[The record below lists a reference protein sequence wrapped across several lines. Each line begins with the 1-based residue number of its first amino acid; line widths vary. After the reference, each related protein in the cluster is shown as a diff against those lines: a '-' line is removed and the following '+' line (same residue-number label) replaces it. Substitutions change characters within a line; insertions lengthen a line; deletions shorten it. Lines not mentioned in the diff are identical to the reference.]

1 MGRYEKGSIRQQLRK
16 AFGFLLVLVMVA
28 GVVGWATLSSVIGG
42 MRDNVQR
49 VQETARL
56 AEEFSSVLMREVEL
70 GDQLINQDA
79 AEHTADSYTT
89 VSDSAHILQQLL
101 AHRDATSPD
110 EMRLTAGLDG
120 QLSEVEVRYAL
131 GRMLHVLGRQTAAE
145 NAHDFAQVAVAG
157 VFRDINR
164 VTLLEQSRV
173 GSTASGLVNRAGRQ
187 TAVFVVVIT
196 AVLVLAVGTVSRTT
210 RLISRPLER
219 LVEQA
224 TSFRK
229 GDLTARTPGELPAEF
244 AVLRDA
250 LDGVGESLAAVVG
263 IAKRT
268 ADEVAT
274 AAGQLATISGE
285 ISDSASQ
292 VAGSMNEMSSGAAT
306 QVEALHHVDGA
317 LAGIGERAEGVR
329 SQVHEVAR
337 LATDIE
343 TSAREKHLEVQQA
356 VTILSDISSM
366 VQRAGVEALALS
378 TSAVEVNQFVEVVRA
393 IAGQTDLLALNAA
406 IEAARA
412 GDAGRGFRVVADEV
426 RILANQAR
434 DAADQITKTTAVV
447 TLRLG
452 TTTNAMTASAS
463 RVSEIGRVAGD
474 VVNALRTVRDLA
486 DQTRSVAS
494 SVTIAADETTTA
506 VRDAAANLGV
516 IARAAE
522 SYAATAEQVGAST
535 EEQSAACE
543 EMTAASTDLLDGSH
557 RLRQIVA
564 GLKVA

>member
-16 AFGFLLVLVMVA
+16 AFGFLLLLVVIA
-28 GVVGWATLSSVIGG
+28 GALGWGTLSSVISG
-42 MRDNVQR
+42 MRDNVQH

-56 AEEFSSVLMREVEL
+56 AGELSSVLMREVEL
-70 GDQLINQDA
+70 GDQLINQSASERLGD
-79 AEHTADSYTT
+79 TYIT
-89 VSDSAHILQQLL
+89 VSDSAHMLQQLL
-101 AHRDATSPD
+101 ARREAVSPD

-120 QLSEVEVRYAL
+120 QLSEMEIRYAL
-131 GRMLHVLGRQTAAE
+131 GQLLHRLGRQPAAE
-145 NAHDFAQVAVAG
+145 NAHGLAQASVAG
-157 VFRDINR
+157 VFRDIDR
-164 VTLLEQSRV
+164 VSLLEQSRV
-173 GSTASGLVNRAGRQ
+173 SNTAAGLITRASRQ
-187 TAVFVVVIT
+187 TVVFVIVIT
-196 AVLVLAVGTVSRTT
+196 AILVLALGTVSRTT
-210 RLISRPLER
+210 YLISHPLER

-224 TSFRK
+224 VSFRK

-274 AAGQLATISGE
+274 AAAQLATVSGQ

-292 VAGSMNEMSSGAAT
+292 VASSMNEMSSGAAT
-306 QVEALHHVDGA
+306 QVEALHQVDGA

-329 SQVHEVAR
+329 GGVHKVGQ

-343 TSAREKHLEVQQA
+343 ASAREKHLEVQQA

-366 VQRAGVEALALS
+366 VQRAGAEAVALS
-378 TSAVEVNQFVEVVRA
+378 TTAAEVNQFVEVVRA
-393 IAGQTDLLALNAA
+393 IAGQTNLLALNAA

-426 RILANQAR
+426 RTLANQAR
-434 DAADQITKTTAVV
+434 DAADQITKTTTVV

-452 TTTNAMTASAS
+452 TATEAMTASAS
-463 RVSEIGRVAGD
+463 RVSEIGRVAVD
-474 VVNALRTVRDLA
+474 VVNALRVVRDLA
-486 DQTRSVAS
+486 GQTRTVAS
-494 SVTIAADETTTA
+494 SVTIAAEETTTA
-506 VRDAAANLGV
+506 VRNAAANLTV
-516 IARAAE
+516 IARTAE

-543 EMTAASTDLLDGSH
+543 EMTAASSDLLEGSH